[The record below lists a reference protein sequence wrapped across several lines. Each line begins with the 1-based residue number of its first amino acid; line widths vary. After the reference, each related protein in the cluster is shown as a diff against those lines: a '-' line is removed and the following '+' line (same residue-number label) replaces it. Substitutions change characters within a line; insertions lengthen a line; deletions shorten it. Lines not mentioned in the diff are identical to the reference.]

1 MHRDA
6 EILFANEAFYL
17 AFATR
22 DLAAMDALWARDAR
36 VTCVHPG
43 WEALHGR
50 DAVMESWGNIL
61 GHSSAPKVQC
71 REARVSNYGS
81 VAQVLCFEVLQ
92 TGVLMAA
99 NLFIQEEQCPVK
111 WCPKGSRGF
120 RRRERSDRSLRAR
133 GLDGSE
139 VVIACLR

>member
-71 REARVSNYGS
+71 REARVLNYGS

-99 NLFIQEEQCPVK
+99 NLFIQEAGSWQLVHHQASPMAVAPVFED
-111 WCPKGSRGF
+111 PEPETPR
-120 RRRERSDRSLRAR
+120 LQ
-133 GLDGSE
+133 
-139 VVIACLR
+139 